1 MVYGERFKV
10 KSERELVKFFL
21 SQISFHCT
29 FLIKPH
35 THSPQWGQQ
44 GLPPNRSHVW
54 LPLTLNISN
63 NKQIFIYQATNYKYK
78 WLTNAPW
85 LHPKIPHEPAFYPAV
100 HA

>member
-44 GLPPNRSHVW
+44 QWVAPESKSCLVA
-54 LPLTLNISN
+54 ID
-63 NKQIFIYQATNYKYK
+63 IKY
-78 WLTNAPW
+78 
-85 LHPKIPHEPAFYPAV
+85 F
-100 HA
+100 